1 MTIIYDKYKDM
12 TLDEMVDFIH
22 NIDKAIWEGV
32 KKVLL
37 KKNIELTG
45 YDPVRSKEGIRNWLQ
60 SESEQ

>member
-37 KKNIELTG
+37 KKE
-45 YDPVRSKEGIRNWLQ
+45 Y
-60 SESEQ
+60 